1 MEYVNPILLLAVVSE
16 VCLGIC
22 AWRSPRFLRRVAAH
36 LLARADVIDISERE
50 RALRVKFWLKRFHVE
65 SEPPGAMRPFS
76 AERLS
81 RTEMKV
87 S

>member
-1 MEYVNPILLLAVVSE
+1 MEYVNPVLLLAVVSE
-16 VCLGIC
+16 ICLGIC

-50 RALRVKFWLKRFHVE
+50 RVLRAKFWLKHLSPE
-65 SEPPGAMRPFS
+65 SDPGVAARPFP

-81 RTEMKV
+81 RSEMKV

>member
-1 MEYVNPILLLAVVSE
+1 MEYVNPVLLLAVVSE
-16 VCLGIC
+16 ICLGIC

-50 RALRVKFWLKRFHVE
+50 RFLRARYWLKHLNVE
-65 SEPPGAMRPFS
+65 SDPGIPARPFP

-81 RTEMKV
+81 RSEMKV